1 MRFVGIMNHRRI
13 AQDDHEDKHQAERT
27 CIPDEIDENER
38 RGCKVI
44 LLSPGPL
51 VSLSRL
57 LSKSK
62 LRGIKVKGESGAA
75 AGKLLLR
82 KLSNLGLGRIL
93 TFRVRRNN
101 SVVSNGY
108 KLYLIERASL
118 QSLYTS
124 EVP

>member
-1 MRFVGIMNHRRI
+1 MRFIGTMNNRRI
-13 AQDDHEDKHQAERT
+13 PNDDDGDKQHQPEDT
-27 CIPDEIDENER
+27 MPTEIYDNER

-62 LRGIKVKGESGAA
+62 LRGIKVKDESGAA

-93 TFRVRRNN
+93 SFRVRRNN

-108 KLYLIERASL
+108 INYI
-118 QSLYTS
+118 
-124 EVP
+124 

>member
-1 MRFVGIMNHRRI
+1 MRFIGTMNNRRI
-13 AQDDHEDKHQAERT
+13 QYEDDGDKQHEAEDT
-27 CIPDEIDENER
+27 MPSEIDDNER

-62 LRGIKVKGESGAA
+62 LRGIKVKNESGAA

-82 KLSNLGLGRIL
+82 MLSDLGLGRIL
-93 TFRVRRNN
+93 SFRVRNN
-101 SVVSNGY
+101 SVVSNEY
-108 KLYLIERASL
+108 INYI
-118 QSLYTS
+118 
-124 EVP
+124 